1 MHILLFKLLILH
13 IHMSQ
18 VIGRFISKPVRV
30 IKENDDLV
38 FAAKE
43 MKEHNIGSLLV
54 INDDGKV
61 VGIITERDLVRAF
74 AEGKFN
80 AKVKDYMTR
89 DVKGVREDVGIY
101 DAVDIMLSNGFRHLP
116 VVSNDGKE
124 VKGIISIRD
133 LVKAIT
139 ELHYMQFGKEAAS
152 VSSTN
157 VTCPVCGMEI
167 DEYGYCGC
175 GAGPG

>member
-1 MHILLFKLLILH
+1 
-13 IHMSQ
+13 MSQ
-18 VIGRFISKPVRV
+18 LLTKFVSRPIHV

-43 MKEHNIGSLLV
+43 MREHGIGSLLV
-54 INDDGKV
+54 INDEGKV

-74 AEGKFN
+74 SDGKFN

-89 DVKGVREDVGIY
+89 DVKGIKEDAGVY
-101 DAVDIMLSNGFRHLP
+101 DAVEVMLVNGFRHLP
-116 VVSNDGKE
+116 VLSSDGKE

-139 ELHYMQFGKEAAS
+139 ELHYMQFGKEMTS
-152 VSSTN
+152 IKSSG
-157 VTCPVCGMEI
+157 VVCPVCGLEI

-175 GAGPG
+175 GTGSS